1 MKLEPDDAQRCKEC
15 SHHQIPFRPINPLIT
30 KPAGKTT
37 IAPESDRRPAITIND
52 FNGLKE

>member
-37 IAPESDRRPAITIND
+37 IAPESDKRPAITIND
-52 FNGLKE
+52 FNGLK